1 VIVCLKINN
10 QTIKNMAQFPIKEFE
25 QLRTPFYYYDLNL
38 LQKTLEEINKYSAK
52 ENYHVHYAIKAN
64 ANLEIL
70 RIIKDAGLGIDCVS
84 GGEVQTALDAG
95 FEPSKIVFAGVGKS
109 DWEIELG
116 LDNNISCFNV
126 ESAAELDVIQEIAE
140 SKGKIA
146 NIALRVNP
154 NVDAHTH
161 HYITT
166 GLAEN
171 KFGISLELLD
181 KVIERCITSPNI
193 NLQGLHFHI
202 GSQITINEP
211 FKRLCAKINELQ
223 HHYEAQGIKFASIN
237 VGGGLGIDYDN
248 PDTNPI
254 PDFKSYFETF
264 DKHLELREGQQLH
277 FELGRSIVGQCGS
290 LITKVLYV
298 KEGLKKKFAIVDAGF
313 TELIRPALY
322 EAHHLIENITS
333 QEDATDVY
341 DVVGPICESSDRFGE
356 EEKLPITKRGDL
368 LALRS
373 AGAYG
378 EIMASQYNCRQL
390 PKSYFSTNL

>member
-1 VIVCLKINN
+1 
-10 QTIKNMAQFPIKEFE
+10 MAQFPIKEFE
-25 QLRTPFYYYDLNL
+25 PLRTPFYYYDLNL

-52 ENYHVHYAIKAN
+52 DNYHVHYAIKAN

-70 RIIKDAGLGIDCVS
+70 SIIKGAGLGIDCVS

-223 HHYEAQGIKFASIN
+223 HHYEAQGIKFATIN

>member
-1 VIVCLKINN
+1 
-10 QTIKNMAQFPIKEFE
+10 MAQFPIKEFE
-25 QLRTPFYYYDLNL
+25 PLRSPFYYYDLNL

>member
-1 VIVCLKINN
+1 
-10 QTIKNMAQFPIKEFE
+10 MAQFPIKEFE
-25 QLRTPFYYYDLNL
+25 PLRTPFYYYDLNL

>member
-1 VIVCLKINN
+1 M
-10 QTIKNMAQFPIKEFE
+10 TQFPIKEFE
-25 QLRTPFYYYDLNL
+25 QIRTPFYYYDLNL

-52 ENYHVHYAIKAN
+52 ENFHVHYAIKAN
-64 ANLEIL
+64 ANPEIL
-70 RIIKDAGLGIDCVS
+70 RIIKEAGLGIDCVS
-84 GGEVQTALDAG
+84 GGEVQTALNAG

-140 SKGKIA
+140 SKGKTA
-146 NIALRVNP
+146 NVALRVNP

-223 HHYEAQGIKFASIN
+223 KHYEAQGITFATIN

-248 PDTNPI
+248 PDANPI

-322 EAHHLIENITS
+322 EAHHLIENISS
-333 QEDATDVY
+333 QNEATDVY

>member
-1 VIVCLKINN
+1 
-10 QTIKNMAQFPIKEFE
+10 MAQFPIKEFE

-64 ANLEIL
+64 ANPEIL
-70 RIIKDAGLGIDCVS
+70 RIIKESGLGIDCVS
-84 GGEVQTALDAG
+84 GGEVQTALNAG

-140 SKGKIA
+140 SKGKTA

-202 GSQITINEP
+202 GSQITNNEP

-223 HHYEAQGIKFASIN
+223 KHYEVQGIKFASIN

-248 PDTNPI
+248 PDANPI

-264 DKHLELREGQQLH
+264 DKHLELRVGQQLH

>member
-1 VIVCLKINN
+1 
-10 QTIKNMAQFPIKEFE
+10 MAQFPIKEFE

-140 SKGKIA
+140 SKGIIA